1 MSTKITFIYA
11 ASASGKTTW
20 IESFPKTQV
29 PFAGITSDIS
39 TGPEALTKYGV
50 ASAGEAILVD
60 GDQLIQSQTRWPT
73 NSGWWQGEDGKH
85 IAFSNV
91 LSIFTMLQRL
101 SLSKPAHIIVLWN
114 GAIWPIPRVDQH
126 YGDYWQP
133 VFGPIDYRLVEI
145 PESTHK
151 EYVEARIK
159 NDKNPGT
166 GSFHGFPRNW
176 RDAQNNRISLR
187 KDFDLLGGTRGR
199 LYSSFDEAI
208 PDDIDLDAER
218 ELVHTSEHTESSFDD
233 NWTLEFSARGY
244 KDSDPP
250 NGGSTRI
257 VWKSN
262 ETPMYMVMKLF
273 DDGGTFPEE
282 PRTIKF
288 WKTSDFKSDYMKWAS
303 SKHRFE
309 PTPEEMVSFQRLRD
323 ELLSEIRN
331 IV

>member
-20 IESFPKTQV
+20 IESFPKIQI
-29 PFAGITSDIS
+29 PFAGLTNDIT
-39 TGPEALTKYGV
+39 TGPEALNKYGV

-60 GDQLIQSQTRWPT
+60 GDQLIQSQTRWPS
-73 NSGWWQGEDGKH
+73 NSAWWQGEDGKH

-126 YGDYWQP
+126 YGEYWEP

-145 PESTHK
+145 PEKLHK

-176 RDAQNNRISLR
+176 RDASNNRISLR
-187 KDFDLLGGTRGR
+187 KDFDLLGGTRTI
-199 LYSSFDEAI
+199 YSSFDEAV
-208 PDDIDLDAER
+208 PDDIDLGAKR
-218 ELVHTSEHTESSFDD
+218 ESAAPIGTKFDD
-233 NWTLEFSARGY
+233 DWTLAFSARGY

-262 ETPMYMVMKLF
+262 ETPMYLVMKLF

-303 SKHRFE
+303 AAHRFE
-309 PTPEEMVSFQRLRD
+309 PTSEEMASFNDLRT
-323 ELLSEIRN
+323 ELLSEIGN
-331 IV
+331 LI